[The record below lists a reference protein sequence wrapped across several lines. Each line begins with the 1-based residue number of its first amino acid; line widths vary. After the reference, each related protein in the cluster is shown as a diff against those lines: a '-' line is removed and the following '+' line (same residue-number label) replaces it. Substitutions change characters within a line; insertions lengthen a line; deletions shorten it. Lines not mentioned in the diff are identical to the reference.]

1 MIDLKKPM
9 IECMYFID
17 PRLEIR
23 AIWDSYSSQHFT
35 IRVNYTPTSYEIKL
49 GNNLIKYNLFN
60 LLGL

>member
-23 AIWDSYSSQHFT
+23 AIWD
-35 IRVNYTPTSYEIKL
+35 
-49 GNNLIKYNLFN
+49 LIHLNISL
-60 LLGL
+60 